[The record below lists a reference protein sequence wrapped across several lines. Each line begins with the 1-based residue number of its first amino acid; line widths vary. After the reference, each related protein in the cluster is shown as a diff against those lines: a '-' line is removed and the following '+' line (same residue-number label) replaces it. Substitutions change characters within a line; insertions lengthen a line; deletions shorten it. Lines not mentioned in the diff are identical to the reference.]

1 MFAAPRRVPG
11 TPWIVTAEQTAST
24 VLAEVHH
31 FLSEA
36 AVFGL
41 AILAVGLLATAVLS
55 QRLTTPI
62 VRLTDAA
69 ARVSAGDYSVTSDAP
84 YTSDELGRLA
94 RSFDTMVQ
102 RVRESMDAQR
112 EAERRAHQSQK
123 MEAVGQLASGLAH
136 DFNNLLTIIIG
147 YGDLALADL
156 ATDAPTRSDVEAIR
170 AAAFS
175 ASQLTRQLLIFSRQK
190 VVQPQVVELKTIVA
204 ARSSRSSSIS
214 P

>member
-1 MFAAPRRVPG
+1 
-11 TPWIVTAEQTAST
+11 
-24 VLAEVHH
+24 
-31 FLSEA
+31 
-36 AVFGL
+36 
-41 AILAVGLLATAVLS
+41 
-55 QRLTTPI
+55 
-62 VRLTDAA
+62 
-69 ARVSAGDYSVTSDAP
+69 
-84 YTSDELGRLA
+84 
-94 RSFDTMVQ
+94 
-102 RVRESMDAQR
+102 
-112 EAERRAHQSQK
+112 
-123 MEAVGQLASGLAH
+123 VGQLASGLAH